1 MKTSKAMKKNILV
14 TGASGNL
21 GKAVVE
27 KFLRDG
33 YQVLALTTPGKGLG
47 YEVTGSIT
55 THDADLTDEKSVN
68 ETLEKII
75 GVHKTIDAAI
85 LTVGGFALGTIQT
98 TGAADLQK
106 MIALNFNTAYL
117 VARVVFNQM
126 MAQGFGR
133 IIFIGARPALV
144 AAEGKNMIAY
154 ALSKSLVFKLSEL
167 LNAEAMGK
175 NVATAVIVPGTIDT
189 PANRQANPKADFTNW
204 VSGEEIA
211 ANIQFI
217 ISDAARALREPILKL
232 YSNL

>member
-1 MKTSKAMKKNILV
+1 MKTSNAMKKNILV

-27 KFLRDG
+27 KFLNDG
-33 YQVLALTTPGKGLG
+33 YQVLAMTTPGKGLG
-47 YEVTGSIT
+47 YEVTGAIT
-55 THDADLTDEKSVN
+55 TYDADLTDEKSVN

-75 GVHKTIDAAI
+75 GVQKTIDAAI

-98 TGAADLQK
+98 TDAATLQK
-106 MIALNFNTAYL
+106 MIALNFNTAYF

-126 MAQGFGR
+126 MAQGAGR

-144 AAEGKNMIAY
+144 AAEGKNMMAY

-167 LNAEAMGK
+167 LNAEAAGK

>member
-1 MKTSKAMKKNILV
+1 MKKNILV

-27 KFLRDG
+27 KFLKDG
-33 YQVLALTTPGKGLG
+33 YQVLAMTTPGKGLG
-47 YEVTGSIT
+47 YEVAGAIT
-55 THDADLTDEKSVN
+55 TYDADLTDEKSVN

-85 LTVGGFALGTIQT
+85 LTVGAFALGTIQT
-98 TGAADLQK
+98 TGGADLQK
-106 MIALNFNTAYL
+106 MIALNFNTAYF
-117 VARVVFNQM
+117 VARVAFNQM
-126 MAQGFGR
+126 VAQGAGR

-144 AAEGKNMIAY
+144 AAEGKNMVAY
-154 ALSKSLVFKLSEL
+154 ALSKSMVFKLSEL
-167 LNAEAMGK
+167 LNAEAPGK
-175 NVATAVIVPGTIDT
+175 NVVTAVIVPGTIDT
-189 PANRQANPKADFTNW
+189 PANRQANPKADFTSW

-217 ISDAARALREPILKL
+217 ISDPARALREPILKL